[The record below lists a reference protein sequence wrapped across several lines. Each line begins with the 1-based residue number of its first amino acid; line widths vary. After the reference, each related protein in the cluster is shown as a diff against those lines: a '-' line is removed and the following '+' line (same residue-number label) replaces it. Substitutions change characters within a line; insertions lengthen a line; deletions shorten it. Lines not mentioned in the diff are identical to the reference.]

1 MRLDVKL
8 LYEVM
13 VATIGYIT
21 TSIDVRCEFA
31 VPFDPRT
38 DHALR
43 AFLIKFDFIP
53 IFPFII
59 NIIIIHSLFHF
70 VN

>member
-1 MRLDVKL
+1 
-8 LYEVM
+8 M

-43 AFLIKFDFIP
+43 AFLNLILFLFSHLLLTLLLFILCS
-53 IFPFII
+53 I
-59 NIIIIHSLFHF
+59 L
-70 VN
+70 

>member
-21 TSIDVRCEFA
+21 TSIDVRCEFV

-43 AFLIKFDFIP
+43 AFLNLILFLFSHLLLTLLLFI
-53 IFPFII
+53 
-59 NIIIIHSLFHF
+59 LFCIL
-70 VN
+70 

>member
-1 MRLDVKL
+1 MRLGVKL

-21 TSIDVRCEFA
+21 TSIDVRCEFV

-43 AFLIKFDFIP
+43 AFLNLIYSYFP
-53 IFPFII
+53 IYY
-59 NIIIIHSLFHF
+59 
-70 VN
+70 